1 MKKTWFL
8 TDYRYLFA
16 WVERFFK
23 IMRITIFLI
32 ALASLQTFALSNYAQ
47 TKKIDMKI
55 EKASIVKVLEKIED
69 ETEFFFFYNNQ
80 VINLDK
86 QVSIDVKGRTIDQI
100 LNEVFKNTNVE
111 YTINNRQIILSLN
124 GVPSMQ
130 QQKSVSGKV
139 TDSSGAP
146 LPGVSVVVKGSTNGT
161 ITDSDGRYS
170 LSGLSQN
177 TILQYSFV
185 GMKSQE
191 IAVGNN
197 SSINV
202 TLAEDAIGIEEVVA
216 VGYGTV
222 KKRDLTGAVSNVSSE
237 TIMNQAKMN
246 DAIQSLQGQIAGAD
260 ITSGNAP
267 GATSTI
273 IIRGYNSLS
282 ASNAPLIVVD
292 DAPFGGR
299 LNEINPAE
307 IEKIDVLKDASSTA
321 IYGSRGANGVIIIT
335 TKRGNKSG
343 KLSVEYD
350 GYHGLGKSVGNFD
363 MMNGEEYADYRR
375 AAYLGVNNP
384 TIFDDVQKRVMES
397 GKSIDWQKEMFDG
410 VSQKI
415 NHNLTVNMSN
425 GKSRN
430 MIVLGYNKDQGII
443 ENMSYERFTTRFTGD
458 LDLSKALTIGY
469 SALLARSETNFGDAS
484 VWRFGTRIDPLSEL
498 YDENGQLKF
507 YTNGWMQTFAHS
519 NPMFDIKKENVDSR
533 QLRNRFL
540 GNLYASWT
548 ITNGLKFK
556 TSLTYDNSSMES
568 GAYFSSYSQ
577 NRQLAGNGAN
587 YSKPT
592 ENQITFTNI
601 LNYTKDI
608 AKDHKIDASLVHDM
622 QKYEYN
628 SVGTAG
634 FNIPYYGAWYNV
646 NEAQLN
652 ITTQSGKNE
661 WSILSFMGRINYGFK
676 ERYLLTFTGRYDGSS
691 RLAAG
696 NKWDFFPSAA
706 FAWRIK
712 EEQFM
717 KSLDFITNL
726 KLRLSYGVTGNT
738 AIETYATQGQFGRYP
753 YSFGTAEKSAIGYVP
768 SLISNPDLGW
778 EKTAEFNL
786 GLDFGFFDNRLSGSA
801 DVYQR
806 DTYDLL
812 MTRNLPITS
821 GYSDVWQNVGQ
832 TRNSGFELALQ
843 GVPIVKKDFKWTTN
857 FTLSYNKNEIV
868 KLFNGTEDSP
878 GNKWFIG
885 QPLYVECIYKYEG
898 VWQTEEADQ
907 AKLFSQIPG
916 QGKYKDVNDNKKY
929 DQADLFI
936 YNKIP
941 KWVGGFSTN
950 LEYKQFDLGVYLY
963 SRMDYGNRLG
973 ILTFELGGTRLNQL
987 KGDYWTPEN
996 PTNAQPK
1003 PNAVGDGYLMGS
1015 SFAFRDQSF
1024 VRVKNINLG
1033 YTLPTSLT
1041 NRIKSNKIRVYVAVD
1056 NPYLWT
1062 KDEYV
1067 GLDPEN
1073 ANSEAD
1079 ARPLT
1084 TVMIGL
1090 NAKF

>member
-1 MKKTWFL
+1 MENFLKDGRLPSESFTRKLFQIMKL
-8 TDYRYLFA
+8 TAILLITSALNLFA
-16 WVERFFK
+16 ESSYSQDTRLSLDLKSVTVNE
-23 IMRITIFLI
+23 
-32 ALASLQTFALSNYAQ
+32 ALKA
-47 TKKIDMKI
+47 I
-55 EKASIVKVLEKIED
+55 ENSS
-69 ETEFFFFYNNQ
+69 EFFFIYNNEL
-80 VINLDK
+80 VNVNRKIDINAKD
-86 QVSIDVKGRTIDQI
+86 QTIS
-100 LNEVFKNTNVE
+100 K
-111 YTINNRQIILSLN
+111 ILSDIFTNQNVDIIVIDRKIVLSPTTMK
-124 GVPSMQ
+124 GQ
-130 QQKSVSGKV
+130 QSGKKVTGKV
-139 TDSSGAP
+139 TDQTGIA
-146 LPGVSVVVKGSTNGT
+146 LPGVSVVVKGTTTGV
-161 ITDSDGRYS
+161 ITDNGGNY
-170 LSGLSQN
+170 
-177 TILQYSFV
+177 ILTSIPEKAVLQFSFI
-185 GMKSQE
+185 GMKSMDM
-191 IAVGNN
+191 AVTGK
-197 SSINV
+197 STINI
-202 TLAEDAIGIEEVVA
+202 TLLDDAIELEEVVA

-246 DAIQSLQGQIAGAD
+246 DAIQALQGQIAGAD

-267 GATSTI
+267 GATSSI
-273 IIRGYNSLS
+273 HIRGYNSIS
-282 ASNAPLIVVD
+282 ASNNPLIVID

-350 GYHGLGKSVGNFD
+350 GYHGVGKSYSNFD

-375 AAYLGVNNP
+375 AAYIGVNNP
-384 TIFDDVQKRVMES
+384 TIFDDVQTRVLES
-397 GKSIDWQKEMFDG
+397 GKSIDWQKQMFGG

-430 MIVLGYNKDQGII
+430 MIVLGYNKDQGIVD
-443 ENMSYERFTTRFTGD
+443 NMSYERFTTRFTGD
-458 LDLSKALTIGY
+458 LELSKAFTIGY
-469 SALLARSETNFGDAS
+469 STLLARSETNYGDAS

-498 YDENGQLKF
+498 YDENGLMKF

-519 NPMFDIKKENVDSR
+519 NPLFDIKKENVDSK
-533 QLRNRFL
+533 QLRNRLL

-548 ITNGLKFK
+548 ILNGLKFK
-556 TSLTYDNSSMES
+556 TSVTYDNSSLES
-568 GAYFSSYSQ
+568 GAYFSPYSQ

-601 LNYTKDI
+601 LNYTNNI
-608 AKDHKIDASLVHDM
+608 GKDHKIDASLVHDM

-652 ITTQSGKNE
+652 ITTQAGKNE

-676 ERYLLTFTGRYDGSS
+676 ERYLFTFTGRYDGSS

-717 KSLDFITNL
+717 KSINFVTNL
-726 KLRLSYGVTGNT
+726 KLRLGYGVTGNT

-768 SLISNPDLGW
+768 SLISNPNLGW
-778 EKTAEFNL
+778 EKTAEFNI
-786 GLDFGFFDNRLSGSA
+786 GLDFGFFNNRLSGSA
-801 DVYQR
+801 DLYQR

-812 MTRNLPITS
+812 MTRNLPISS
-821 GYSDVWQNVGQ
+821 GYPDVWQNVGQ

-843 GVPIVKKDFKWTTN
+843 GVPIAKKNFKWTTN

-885 QPLYVECIYKYEG
+885 QPLYVEHIYKYDG
-898 VWQTEEADQ
+898 VWQTGEADQ

-916 QGKYKDVNDNKKY
+916 QGKYTDVNDNKKY

-941 KWVGGFSTN
+941 RWVGGFSTN
-950 LEYKQFDLGVYLY
+950 LEYKQFDLGIYLY
-963 SRMDYGNRLG
+963 TRLDYGDRLG

-996 PTNAQPK
+996 PTNVQPK

-1024 VRVKNINLG
+1024 IRVKNINLG
-1033 YTLPTSLT
+1033 YTIPAS
-1041 NRIKSNKIRVYVAVD
+1041 ISNKIRSNKTRIYLAVE

-1084 TVMIGL
+1084 TFMIGL
-1090 NAKF
+1090 NVKF